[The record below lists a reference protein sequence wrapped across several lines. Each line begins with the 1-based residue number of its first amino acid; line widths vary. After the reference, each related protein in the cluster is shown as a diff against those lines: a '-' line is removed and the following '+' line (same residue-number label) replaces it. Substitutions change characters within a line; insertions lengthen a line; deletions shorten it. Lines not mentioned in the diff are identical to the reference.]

1 MGSATAGQGVRRRE
15 IRVGLVM
22 YGGVSLA
29 TYTYGVAREFHD
41 AVRGRGVYGLL
52 KALTDSDFVVDVV
65 SGTSAGGI
73 NGILLSYCLANSYE
87 FGAFADLWRERGALS
102 KLVVRRRDLD
112 GTNGVLDGDYFLG
125 QLRAALDEV
134 KARTLPAIGPEDSPI
149 EEMDLF
155 VTATDA
161 RGRIQT
167 WFDDAGHAVDV
178 KDHRVVFKL
187 KHRRDRYSNFAPADS
202 RALAK
207 LARATASFPAAFP
220 PCRVGADPEDDTLRL
235 WGKLPADEVV
245 DLMDGG
251 VLDNKPFTYTLDAI
265 FFRHAFRDV
274 KRVLFY
280 VEPDPE
286 RFAEGNTVKPD
297 AKTPRP
303 TAFESAVKGLTGIPS
318 YESIAEDLRALTM
331 HNDGVTRRARIHGA
345 ATAADDGAGCPPMLT
360 ALHRRLRLGMLADR
374 VLHGMLLDRGEG
386 RLFTNPDERA
396 AIGRLSRDFWRYFD
410 GQPEE
415 VEALLERFDIY
426 FRLRRLFHVLYS
438 TRVEDRHADWY
449 EALVALVTV
458 HEIVRWG
465 MESVIDERASMVF
478 RNRVPAT
485 PEAPR
490 ILLDTGQLWTA
501 AEASLE
507 WFLDGILDAVD
518 AAVLACRDPVGA
530 ASAIKALHVEV
541 VDAIRKARERAE
553 SEVPEVAAK
562 MAPAGGALRR
572 LDHAVL
578 ELAHEAGLDAAVAAF
593 DSVDALD
600 LVESGH
606 ARLPSRDVIRAVRL
620 SPYDAKLGY
629 SRDVPP
635 AGKISGD
642 SLFHFGGFVKRAWRS
657 NDILWGRIDG
667 SAQLIED
674 FVGDGAPRETDD
686 GAVVPGHLATVL
698 SNRNLRKKLRGR
710 LADPSDPLW
719 LDGLFARGAATAP
732 LHVRASSAQPRNAPR
747 GPDDCTLADWLS
759 GLLSDED
766 TVRARAISL
775 WAQGLEALALA
786 HHRSAVACSAEQ
798 ILEDQIAEEME
809 WGGRHGARLAM
820 WWAGLGSD
828 ASLPVKLSFAR
839 SLVRSDVVAMGI
851 RPTAPASGAGSRFP
865 MEVADVARLDTAVGK
880 TLNIGAQTV
889 RDALTLSAGASL
901 LSRIGQAAM
910 YAAANSCGRA
920 RGAVRGSGA
929 FRWGDRILSTLPLLM
944 APTLFGAIVRI
955 ALIFFAAASAA
966 VVFFGPQQPSGFGK
980 GAMVTGLA
988 LAGLWL
994 FARLVPRWLF
1004 PAALSVAMVV
1014 VTWSLLCG
1022 VDVLPEG
1029 LCGPV
1034 CGVRDWL
1041 KVAVHRLDA
1050 SLSPP

>member
-1 MGSATAGQGVRRRE
+1 MGSATAGRETRRRE
-15 IRVGLVM
+15 IRAGLVM

-29 TYTYGVAREFHD
+29 TYTYGVSREFHD

-73 NGILLSYCLANSYE
+73 NGVLLSYCLANGYE

-112 GTNGVLDGDYFLG
+112 GTNGILDGDYFLG

-134 KARTLPAIGPEDSPI
+134 KTRMLPPLGPEDSPI
-149 EEMDLF
+149 AEMDLF

-187 KHRRDRYSNFAPADS
+187 KYRRDRYSDLAPGHS

-220 PCRVGADPEDDTLRL
+220 PCRVGADPEDEVLRL
-235 WGKLPADEVV
+235 WGKLPADEIV

-286 RFAEGNTVKPD
+286 RFAQGD
-297 AKTPRP
+297 AKKPGPETPRP

-331 HNDGVTRRARIHGA
+331 HNDAVTRRARIHGVA
-345 ATAADDGAGCPPMLT
+345 AVADDGGGCPPTLT
-360 ALHRRLRLGMLADR
+360 TLHRRLRLGMLADR

-386 RLFTNPDERA
+386 RHFTNPEERA

-410 GQPEE
+410 GQPKE
-415 VEALLERFDIY
+415 VEALLGRFDIY

-438 TRVEDRHADWY
+438 ARVEDRHSGWY
-449 EALVALVTV
+449 QALVGLVSV

-490 ILLDTGQLWTA
+490 ILLDTGHLWTA
-501 AEASLE
+501 AEASLG
-507 WFLDGILDAVD
+507 WFLEGILDAVH
-518 AAVLACRDPVGA
+518 AAVLACRDPLGA
-530 ASAIKALHVEV
+530 ETARKALHVEV
-541 VDAIRKARERAE
+541 VAAIRSARERAA
-553 SEVPEVAAK
+553 SDVPEVVPA
-562 MAPAGGALRR
+562 MALPGDALGR

-578 ELAHEAGLDAAVAAF
+578 ELATEAGLAAAAAGF
-593 DSVDALD
+593 DCVDALD

-642 SLFHFGGFVKRAWRS
+642 SLFHFGGFLKRAWRS

-667 SAQLIED
+667 SAQVIED
-674 FVGDGAPRETDD
+674 FMGDGVPREAAD
-686 GAVVPGHLATVL
+686 GTVVPAHLDTVL
-698 SNRNLRKKLRGR
+698 SDADVRAALRRR
-710 LADPSDPLW
+710 LADPADPLW
-719 LDGLFARGAATAP
+719 LEGLFARGAATAP
-732 LHVRASSAQPRNAPR
+732 LHVRAAAGQPRNAPR
-747 GPDDCTLADWLS
+747 GADDCTLAEWLD
-759 GLLSDED
+759 GLLSDD
-766 TVRARAISL
+766 APVRALAIAR
-775 WAQGLEALALA
+775 WPQGLEALALA
-786 HHRSAVACSAEQ
+786 HHRSTVACAAEQ

-809 WGGRHGARLAM
+809 WGGRRGARLAM
-820 WWAGLGSD
+820 WWVGLGSD

-851 RPTAPASGAGSRFP
+851 RPTAPASGAGSHFP
-865 MEVADVARLDTAVGK
+865 MEVADVVRLDAAVGR

-920 RGAVRGSGA
+920 RGAVRGSGV
-929 FRWGDRILSTLPLLM
+929 FRWGDRILSTLPLLV
-944 APTLFGAIVRI
+944 APTLFGAILRI
-955 ALIFFAAASAA
+955 ALVFFVAASAA
-966 VVFFGPQQPSGFGK
+966 VVFFGPRQPTGFGK

-988 LAGLWL
+988 LAALWL

-1004 PAALSVAMVV
+1004 PAALSVALVV
-1014 VTWSLLCG
+1014 VTWSVLCG
-1022 VDVLPEG
+1022 IDVFPEG

-1034 CGVRDWL
+1034 CWFRDWL
-1041 KVAVHRLDA
+1041 ALAVHRLDA
-1050 SLSPP
+1050 ALTPP